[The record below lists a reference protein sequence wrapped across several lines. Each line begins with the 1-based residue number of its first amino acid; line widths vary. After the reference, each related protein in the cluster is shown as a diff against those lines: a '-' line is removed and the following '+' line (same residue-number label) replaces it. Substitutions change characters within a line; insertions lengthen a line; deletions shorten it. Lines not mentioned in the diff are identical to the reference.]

1 MSGSAALADEK
12 TLRKLDYFKITS
24 LLEKECSSELG
35 KNAAG
40 ELRPI
45 TSAHFISLLQQE
57 SKEALWLL
65 EVDGDIPLG
74 GIHDITELL
83 KSVKVGAVIDGAS
96 FLRIYTVLYATKRLK
111 RFLTEKYSSSQ
122 IPALAD
128 WAVSL
133 RVFETLEKSI
143 QRKIGDDGEVL
154 DHASDKL
161 ATIRQKK
168 SALRQQVRNQMDH
181 MLHSR
186 QYEDY
191 FQDHILTIRN
201 ERFVFA
207 IKSAYR
213 SKMPGIIH
221 DQSASGATLFIE
233 PLSLVEKNNTVA
245 ALEAADKEEVLRIL
259 SEMADLL
266 RPYVSDLMKNLGIL
280 GHLDLTF
287 AKARLALKMKAV
299 SPSISEGASFT
310 FYQAR
315 HPLLAPE
322 TVVPIDV
329 GLGEERQA
337 LVITGPNTGGKTLTL
352 KTAGLLILMHQ
363 AGMAIPVRE
372 DSQIGIFRRIYA
384 DIGDEQSIEQS
395 LSTFSA
401 HLTNICQILPEL
413 GPDTLVL
420 YDELGA
426 GTDPSEG
433 ASLAIAI
440 LEESLSRGSRILA
453 TTHYSRLKRFA
464 YHWPGVSNA
473 SVEFD
478 VETLQP
484 TYRLL
489 IGVPGNSNAFAIAER
504 IGLNPAVI
512 HRAVELSEEAENET
526 ERMIKN
532 LQNEQLRTAELERE
546 LHERS
551 QLLKAEAEKLSQKE
565 ISLLQQEEAMLAHSK
580 DKAAKILSEA
590 RAEAD
595 VIEQELRRLR
605 KDASQEGVSQVRNLR
620 KRAAKGAAA
629 LRTKKEVSTHKPLA
643 LDEISLGQE
652 VFLPKFSQSATVLA
666 LPDKK
671 GDLLVQAGPMK
682 LNVNVKDLTHPGG
695 QGKNRQNLRPKQS
708 AGKKVKAVSTEL
720 DLRGQYPEDGV
731 ALMDKYL
738 DQAVMNNL
746 NEVTVIHGK
755 GTGIL
760 RQAVQTALKENR
772 QVKSFR
778 LGDFNEGGDGVT
790 IVRLK

>member
-1 MSGSAALADEK
+1 M
-12 TLRKLDYFKITS
+12 
-24 LLEKECSSELG
+24 
-35 KNAAG
+35 
-40 ELRPI
+40 
-45 TSAHFISLLQQE
+45 
-57 SKEALWLL
+57 
-65 EVDGDIPLG
+65 
-74 GIHDITELL
+74 
-83 KSVKVGAVIDGAS
+83 
-96 FLRIYTVLYATKRLK
+96 
-111 RFLTEKYSSSQ
+111 
-122 IPALAD
+122 
-128 WAVSL
+128 
-133 RVFETLEKSI
+133 
-143 QRKIGDDGEVL
+143 
-154 DHASDKL
+154 
-161 ATIRQKK
+161 
-168 SALRQQVRNQMDH
+168 
-181 MLHSR
+181 
-186 QYEDY
+186 
-191 FQDHILTIRN
+191 
-201 ERFVFA
+201 
-207 IKSAYR
+207 
-213 SKMPGIIH
+213 
-221 DQSASGATLFIE
+221 
-233 PLSLVEKNNTVA
+233 
-245 ALEAADKEEVLRIL
+245 
-259 SEMADLL
+259 
-266 RPYVSDLMKNLGIL
+266 
-280 GHLDLTF
+280 
-287 AKARLALKMKAV
+287 
-299 SPSISEGASFT
+299 
-310 FYQAR
+310 
-315 HPLLAPE
+315 
-322 TVVPIDV
+322 
-329 GLGEERQA
+329 
-337 LVITGPNTGGKTLTL
+337 
-352 KTAGLLILMHQ
+352 
-363 AGMAIPVRE
+363 
-372 DSQIGIFRRIYA
+372 
-384 DIGDEQSIEQS
+384 
-395 LSTFSA
+395 
-401 HLTNICQILPEL
+401 
-413 GPDTLVL
+413 
-420 YDELGA
+420 
-426 GTDPSEG
+426 
-433 ASLAIAI
+433 
-440 LEESLSRGSRILA
+440 
-453 TTHYSRLKRFA
+453 
-464 YHWPGVSNA
+464 
-473 SVEFD
+473 EFD

-551 QLLKAEAEKLSQKE
+551 QLLKAEEEKLSQKE

-605 KDASQEGVSQVRNLR
+605 KDASQEGISQVRSLR

-629 LRTKKEVSTHKPLA
+629 LRTKKEVSTHKPLT

-652 VFLPKFSQSATVLA
+652 VFLPKFSQPATVLA

-682 LNVNVKDLTHPGG
+682 LNVNVKDLTYAGG
-695 QGKNRQNLRPKQS
+695 QGQSRQNLRPKQS